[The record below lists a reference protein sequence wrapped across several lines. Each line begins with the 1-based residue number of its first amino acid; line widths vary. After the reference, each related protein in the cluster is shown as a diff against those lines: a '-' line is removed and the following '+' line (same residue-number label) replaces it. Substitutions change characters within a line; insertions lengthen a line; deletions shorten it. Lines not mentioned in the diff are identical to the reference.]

1 MDRRVPQGS
10 SEGLK
15 SAEPPNIDPRTV
27 EGFGEEWHAFSQEE
41 LDPAEHRRAFD
52 EYFSIFPF
60 DQLPEGAEGFDL
72 GCGTGR
78 WAVFV
83 AERVGRLHCIDPAAK
98 ALEVA
103 RRRLASQSNVDFHL
117 AGVDDIPLEDGSQD
131 FGYALG
137 VLHHIPKTEAAMAS
151 CVRKL
156 KPGAPFLAYIYY
168 AFENRPAWF
177 RVLWNLTD
185 LARRSISRLPFA
197 LRKQVTTL
205 IASAVYY
212 PLEKFAAGMERRG
225 RDVRNF
231 PLSFY
236 RDRSFYSM
244 RTDALDRFGT
254 RLEQRFTRNEIEQM
268 MDRCGLDDVQF
279 REAAPYWVAC
289 GRKTAGGS

>member
-1 MDRRVPQGS
+1 VPRGVTES
-10 SEGLK
+10 
-15 SAEPPNIDPRTV
+15 PNIDPKTV
-27 EGFGEEWHAFSQEE
+27 EGFGEEWHAFTQEE
-41 LDPAEHRRAFD
+41 LDPKEHRRAFE

-60 DQLPEGAEGFDL
+60 GELPADAEGFDL

-78 WAVFV
+78 WALFV
-83 AERVGRLHCIDPAAK
+83 AERVGSLHCIDPAAK

-103 RRRLASQSNVDFHL
+103 KRRLADRSNVKCHL
-117 AGVDDIPLEDGSQD
+117 GGVDDLPLDDASQD

-137 VLHHIPKTEAAMAS
+137 VLHHIPNTEAAMAK

-156 KPGAPFLAYIYY
+156 KAGAPFLAYIYY
-168 AFENRPAWF
+168 AFDNRPAWF
-177 RVLWNLTD
+177 RLLWSVTD
-185 LARRSISRLPFA
+185 VGRRSISRLPFA
-197 LRKQVTTL
+197 VRKQLTTL
-205 IASAVYY
+205 IAATVYY
-212 PLEKFAAGMERRG
+212 PLARLAAGMERG
-225 RDVRNF
+225 GFDVGNF

-268 MDRCGLDDVQF
+268 MRRCGLVDVRF

-289 GRKTAGGS
+289 GRKAAD

>member
-1 MDRRVPQGS
+1 MT
-10 SEGLK
+10 EG
-15 SAEPPNIDPRTV
+15 PNIDAKTV
-27 EGFGEEWHAFSQEE
+27 EGFGEEWHAFTQEE
-41 LDPAEHRRAFD
+41 LDPAEHRRAFE

-60 DQLPEGAEGFDL
+60 DELPADAEGFDL

-103 RRRLASQSNVDFHL
+103 KRRLGDHSNVSCHL
-117 AGVDDIPLEDGSQD
+117 GGVDDIPLDDRSQD

-137 VLHHIPKTEAAMAS
+137 VLHHIPDTEAAMAK

-156 KPGAPFLAYIYY
+156 KAGAPFLAYIYY
-168 AFENRPAWF
+168 AFDNRPAWF
-177 RVLWNLTD
+177 RLLWSVTD
-185 LARRSISRLPFA
+185 VGRKSISRLPFT
-197 LRKQVTTL
+197 LRKQLTTL
-205 IASAVYY
+205 IAAGVYF
-212 PLEKFAAGMERRG
+212 PLAKLAAGMERRG
-225 RDVRNF
+225 FDVGHL

-268 MDRCGLDDVQF
+268 MRRSGLVDVRF

-289 GRKTAGGS
+289 GRKAAD